1 MKNINKSFALLCM
14 GFAAVACV
22 EENFEDNTPKYDTTP
37 GNEIVFSATAG
48 IENGMPK
55 PETKTVYGDQ
65 DTDENGKKWIEINW
79 DGNKDMVQI
88 VSPQAAG
95 PEVGHY
101 RVVGANVDNPDT
113 EKDENDD
120 FHQNHQSAS
129 LTKLGDGALQWSEED
144 EYTFYGVY
152 PSFAYDTDMKH
163 GATATLTRE
172 GVFTGSMP
180 IDQNYTLEGDET
192 NGWVAKPD
200 MRYAFMTASDTYKR
214 APAEGED
221 DNRADAD
228 KAINLEFKSMVTALQ
243 FDIVPSDISFPDEG
257 IDDMEIVSVSLLSN
271 KNITGS
277 FEYDIASSSS
287 QYTST
292 QGTRMAS
299 IHFDDDE
306 KPLILKNKGKS
317 LNVTFFILPETF
329 DVEKETPDYLRLQI
343 IFKLGANQMSRIATI
358 NAGKIKPGKK
368 YIFNDVL
375 LPPFTGKV
383 PPSSWWDTLDP
394 DTILPQIS
402 IPVASNVF
410 ANSAYGVEEKYQQQQ
425 MTIEQLW
432 QMGVRGFEIC
442 TQSASTGQNFNTNM
456 NQSLASQKFQVAEN
470 PITPT
475 GSGAPQNFGQ
485 AFEDLYEL
493 LTREGSENECL
504 IIVCTYM
511 SQKDGY
517 SPLIYV
523 NNLFNYLTA
532 FCQSKNITDYS
543 TRFKQITSN
552 VTVGEMRGKIA
563 IVIRPGDDDRWRYQ
577 YGEASYTD
585 PYETLFNSVPAID
598 PANPIALT
606 AEIKNRLSTSKWWD
620 YVLMVSDWGAASF
633 DRWDRRYGKK
643 YASAATFNAKNVA
656 NKTESQKLYIEDYLY
671 GVSSTNSQTLG
682 SPNGTYT
689 WAGGST
695 NNFNGRF
702 NETNPTSFPLPQT
715 FDFEHSMSNGSK
727 AYIQEWMRVV
737 DERVR
742 IPVAE
747 KTNGGRQTLWVD
759 WPSSIGEKKT
769 AIKDLF
775 NLSVQTQGKP
785 LTNLYINVL
794 TGYYVDYGEDGESRS
809 GTFPY
814 KDPMDGFKADV
825 WFEILGNPISKT
837 QDNGDV
843 TGHGKGG
850 NFLRLSADLNSYVY
864 HLLSAEPGS
873 ADGLS
878 QAGPWGLVMLDNIQV
893 DGVSDKLVELIM
905 MNNFKFDMAVK
916 PKTRGG
922 ENTGGGEGEGG
933 TPSAAWAG
941 DYDSAYLDGEY
952 AISFE

>member
-1 MKNINKSFALLCM
+1 MKNIYKSFALLCM
-14 GFAAVACV
+14 GLAATACL
-22 EENFEDNTPKYDTTP
+22 EENFEDNKPHYDTTP

-48 IENGMPK
+48 IESGDK
-55 PETKTVYGDQ
+55 KTRTVYGDQ
-65 DTDENGKKWIEINW
+65 DDPTAAKGWIEINW
-79 DGNKDMVQI
+79 VDGDMI
-88 VSPQAAG
+88 AITSPQSGG
-95 PEVGHY
+95 PKVGHY
-101 RVVGANVDNPDT
+101 KVKGGTHQKNEGEDVTNPDYNKT
-113 EKDENDD
+113 
-120 FHQNHQSAS
+120 HAAAS
-129 LTKLGDGALQWSEED
+129 LTRLGDGGLQWSEETK
-144 EYTFYGVY
+144 YTFYAAY
-152 PSFAYDTDMKH
+152 PSFKYDVDKSH
-163 GATATLTRE
+163 GATATLTE
-172 GVFTGSMP
+172 DGVLTGSMP
-180 IDQNYTLEGDET
+180 IEQTYK
-192 NGWVAKPD
+192 VVKPHTD
-200 MRYAFMTASDTYKR
+200 AAGKAGFIVEPEMRYSFMTAKSTYSKYK
-214 APAEGED
+214 ED
-221 DNRADAD
+221 GKTPNDQ
-228 KAINLEFKSMVTALQ
+228 AIDLQFESMVTALQ
-243 FDIVPSDISFPDEG
+243 FDITANMINIPTESVTS
-257 IDDMEIVSVSLLSN
+257 MEIVSVALLSG
-271 KNITGS
+271 KSKISGDFT
-277 FEYDIASSSS
+277 YDIKNGA
-287 QYTST
+287 YTA
-292 QGTRMAS
+292 GTSGTNRVT
-299 IHFDDDE
+299 IHFDGDDQ
-306 KPLILKNKGKS
+306 KS
-317 LNVTFFILPETF
+317 LASNGGFLNVTFFVLPGAEGIPAG
-329 DVEKETPDYLRLQI
+329 DLQLQI
-343 IFKLGANQMSRIATI
+343 LFKLGNTQMSRLATI
-358 NAGKIKPGKK
+358 GKALEGGKK

-375 LPPFTGKV
+375 LPKFEGDV

-394 DTILPQIS
+394 NTILPQVS
-402 IPVASNVF
+402 IPMASNVF

-442 TQSASTGQNFNTNM
+442 TQSASTGSNFNTNM

-511 SQKDGY
+511 SQNDGY

-577 YGEASYTD
+577 YDEAGYTD

-606 AEIKNRLSTSKWWD
+606 AEIKNRLSTSEWWD
-620 YVLMVSDWGAASF
+620 YVLMVSDWGTASF

-643 YASAATFNAKNVA
+643 YASAATFNIKNVA
-656 NKTESQKLYIEDYLY
+656 KKTESQKLYIEDYLY
-671 GVSSTNSQTLG
+671 GVSSENNQTLG
-682 SPNGTYT
+682 SANGTYT

-702 NETNPTSFPLPQT
+702 NETPTLFPSPQT

-742 IPVAE
+742 IPVAY
-747 KTNGGRQTLWVD
+747 KTNGGNQTLWVD

-775 NLSVQTQGKP
+775 NLSVKTQGKP
-785 LTNLYINVL
+785 LTDLYINVL
-794 TGYYVDYGEDGESRS
+794 TGYYVDYGTNGVSRP
-809 GTFPY
+809 GTFPQ
-814 KDPMDGFKADV
+814 KDPMDGFTGDV
-825 WFEILGNPISKT
+825 DNIGSWWDENNGN
-837 QDNGDV
+837 V

-850 NFLRLSADLNSYVY
+850 DFLGLSADLNSYVY
-864 HLLSAEPGS
+864 DLLSAEPGS

-878 QAGPWGLVMLDNIQV
+878 QAGPWGLVMLDNIKAN
-893 DGVSDKLVELIM
+893 DVSADLVELIM
-905 MNNFKFDMAVK
+905 MNNFKFDLVTSESMRTTPSYNA
-916 PKTRGG
+916 TYSNGG
-922 ENTGGGEGEGG
+922 E
-933 TPSAAWAG
+933 
-941 DYDSAYLDGEY
+941 
-952 AISFE
+952 AISFK

>member
-48 IENGMPK
+48 IENGMPE

-65 DTDENGKKWIEINW
+65 GTDANGKKWIEINW
-79 DGNKDMVQI
+79 DGNKDMIQI
-88 VSPQAAG
+88 VSPEAAG

-101 RVVGANVDNPDT
+101 RVGSNTPSEGFSQT
-113 EKDENDD
+113 
-120 FHQNHQSAS
+120 HQSAS
-129 LTKLGDGALQWSEED
+129 VTKLGDGALQWSESD

-152 PSFAYDTDMKH
+152 PSFAYDSDTKH
-163 GATATLTRE
+163 GATASLTKD
-172 GVFTGSMP
+172 GLFSGSMP
-180 IDQNYTLEGDET
+180 IDQNYTLEGNATD
-192 NGWVAKPD
+192 GWVAKPD

-214 APAEGED
+214 APAEGET
-221 DNRADAD
+221 DNRKDAE

-257 IDDMEIVSVSLLSN
+257 IYDMEIVSVSLLSN
-271 KNITGS
+271 KNITGG

-375 LPPFTGKV
+375 LPSFTGTV

-442 TQSASTGQNFNTNM
+442 TQSASTGSNFNTNM

-511 SQKDGY
+511 SQNDGY

-577 YGEASYTD
+577 YDEAGYTD

-620 YVLMVSDWGAASF
+620 YVLMVSDWGTASF

-643 YASAATFNAKNVA
+643 YASAATFNIKNVA
-656 NKTESQKLYIEDYLY
+656 KKTESQKLYIEDYLY
-671 GVSSTNSQTLG
+671 GVSSTNNQTLG

-742 IPVAE
+742 IPVAY
-747 KTNGGRQTLWVD
+747 KTTGGSQTLWVD

-775 NLSVQTQGKP
+775 NLSVKTQGKP

-794 TGYYVDYGEDGESRS
+794 TGYYVDYGKNGESRP
-809 GTFPY
+809 GTFPQ

-825 WFEILGNPISKT
+825 DNIGSWWDENNGN
-837 QDNGDV
+837 V

-850 NFLRLSADLNSYVY
+850 NFLGLSEDLNSYVY
-864 HLLSAEPGS
+864 GLLSAEPGS

-916 PKTRGG
+916 P
-922 ENTGGGEGEGG
+922 NAGGEGTNPEGG
-933 TPSAAWAG
+933 STGTASVKDYNSVYMDG
-941 DYDSAYLDGEY
+941 DN

>member
-1 MKNINKSFALLCM
+1 MKNIYKSFALLCM
-14 GFAAVACV
+14 GFAAAACV
-22 EENFEDNTPKYDTTP
+22 EESFENDKPKYDTTP

-48 IENGMPK
+48 IESGDK
-55 PETKTVYGDQ
+55 GKDTKTVYGDTTC
-65 DTDENGKKWIEINW
+65 TDMNKDKGWIEINW
-79 DGNKDMVQI
+79 VNGDMI
-88 VSPQAAG
+88 SIASPEAVG
-95 PEVGHY
+95 PETAHY
-101 RVVGANVDNPDT
+101 KVVEGGSVDDPDT
-113 EKDENDD
+113 EKDENKD
-120 FHQNHQSAS
+120 FHSSHSVAE
-129 LTKLGDGALQWSEED
+129 LARLGDSGLQWSGAER
-144 EYTFYGVY
+144 YNFYGIY
-152 PSFAYDTDMKH
+152 PSIEYDSDKTITGTGETAVPSVY
-163 GATATLTRE
+163 GATTSLSKD
-172 GVFTGSMP
+172 GIFTGTMP
-180 IDQNYTLEGDET
+180 IDQHYTLTGNST
-192 NGWVAKPD
+192 SGYVASPD
-200 MRYAFMTASDTYKR
+200 MRYAFMTAHNTYD
-214 APAEGED
+214 PESED
-221 DNRADAD
+221 PITMN
-228 KAINLEFKSMVTALQ
+228 FKSMVTALQ
-243 FDIVPSDISFPDEG
+243 FDIQPNTIDIKKDN
-257 IDDMEIVSVSLLSN
+257 ITKMEIISVSLLSN
-271 KNITGS
+271 KGISGD
-277 FEYDIASSSS
+277 FRYDIKEGAEG
-287 QYTST
+287 YTNT
-292 QGTRMAS
+292 HATRMAS
-299 IHFDDDE
+299 IHFDE
-306 KPLILKNKGKS
+306 APVTLTSKGGS
-317 LNVTFFILPETF
+317 LNVTFFILPEEFT
-329 DVEKETPDYLRLQI
+329 DAEDYLRLQI
-343 IFKLGANQMSRIATI
+343 IFKLGSTQMSRIATI
-358 NAGKIKPGKK
+358 NAKSIKGGKK
-368 YIFNDVL
+368 YIFNNVL
-375 LPPFTGKV
+375 LPPFEEDV
-383 PPSSWWDTLDP
+383 PASSWWDTLDP
-394 DTILPQIS
+394 NTILPQIS

-442 TQSASTGQNFNTNM
+442 TQSASTGTNFTTNM

-511 SQKDGY
+511 SQNDGY

-563 IVIRPGDDDRWRYQ
+563 IIIRPGDDDRWRYQ
-577 YGEASYTD
+577 YDEASYTD
-585 PYETLFNSVPAID
+585 PYQTLFDSVPAID

-606 AEIKNRLSTSKWWD
+606 AEIKNRLSTSEWWD

-643 YASAATFNAKNVA
+643 YASAATFNEKNVA
-656 NKTESQKLYIEDYLY
+656 KKTESQKLYIEDYLY
-671 GVSSTNSQTLG
+671 GVSSTNNQTLG

-742 IPVAE
+742 IPVAY
-747 KTNGGRQTLWVD
+747 KTNGGSQTLWVD

-775 NLSVQTQGKP
+775 NLSVKTQGKP

-794 TGYYVDYGEDGESRS
+794 TGYYVEYGDNGESRP

-825 WFEILGNPISKT
+825 WFEILGNPIRKT

-864 HLLSAEPGS
+864 DLLSAEPGS

-893 DGVSDKLVELIM
+893 DGVSDKLVEHIM

-916 PKTRGG
+916 PNTKATYNATYTNGG
-922 ENTGGGEGEGG
+922 N
-933 TPSAAWAG
+933 
-941 DYDSAYLDGEY
+941 